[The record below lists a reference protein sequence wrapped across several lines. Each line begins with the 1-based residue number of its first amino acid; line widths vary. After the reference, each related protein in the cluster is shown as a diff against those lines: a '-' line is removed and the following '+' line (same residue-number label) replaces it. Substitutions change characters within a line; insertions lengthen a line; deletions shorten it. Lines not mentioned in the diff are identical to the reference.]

1 MICRRAYLPFTQFR
15 QSCRRSAPQKRA
27 ASLPWRARLPDG
39 TIRPMTAHI
48 LPPQIS
54 PPTANLARRVE
65 TAAEAAAAH
74 ADAVDGQ
81 ARFPGEAVAALR
93 AERLMSIMV
102 PADFGGEG
110 AGVGDVVD
118 ICYALGRACASTAM
132 IFAMHQI
139 MVAILV
145 RHAGDSA
152 WHQRLL
158 RHVCA
163 EQW

>member
-39 TIRPMTAHI
+39 TIRPMTAHM
-48 LPPQIS
+48 LPPRIS

-74 ADAVDGQ
+74 ADAVDRQ
-81 ARFPGEAVAALR
+81 AKFPGEAVAALR

-102 PADFGGEG
+102 PADLRGGG
-110 AGVGDVVD
+110 GGGGGGGGIWYWVRP
-118 ICYALGRACASTAM
+118 GR
-132 IFAMHQI
+132 
-139 MVAILV
+139 
-145 RHAGDSA
+145 
-152 WHQRLL
+152 
-158 RHVCA
+158 
-163 EQW
+163 